1 MKTRLVALALTLC
14 MLFTLTPTAMATD
27 GETAEFSFRHTA
39 WSSGQPTGFDSRTI
53 AQLHASYG
61 ASYLGGFF
69 LGEEE
74 LTVTSIEFVPAE
86 GTDENAVIAELAPDY
101 PQYWQLDCM
110 KLGSGTLVCKT
121 ADASYDLPVTVSLPN
136 TAFFTEQ
143 RYAGDTYISDGF
155 LYDAYKTDNAFW
167 LIREEGFT
175 ADNLDAF
182 TFSCNTWDENG
193 RQTLAF
199 ADYLSWKY
207 VSRSDGTEG
216 APRYDLQFTFVDDV
230 SIPETGID
238 LSVELKDDF
247 STSLQIMD
255 IAATVI
261 RKTDPSAITA
271 SVGGAD
277 YTVGFGFVDRSGA
290 VTLNT
295 DGRWSQSYTLSP
307 ETGDSADTPY
317 RSTREETSWGVL
329 AASGTAS
336 SYTPASDD
344 VQKKIT
350 VERVWLERRSG
361 SCGEN
366 GNTNTFSFSP
376 NERQLELT
384 GADLTTDGFAIYVAD
399 EIGEAYLCAAI
410 SVDGTVGTVY
420 MRLVYRKQKVANETF
435 ESIDDLNKWFTNKA
449 DAIRAAAMD
458 TSSDTTWN
466 LTLSNDSY
474 TGTITIPK
482 ELSDTNGN
490 SLGIAIWGN
499 PSTLNGSINLNGAKI
514 DTISHLNFTS
524 QGKTDTAI
532 QNGSAV
538 VDNCTFTGY
547 KAALSGVLF
556 PHNCTFTN
564 NETALVLD
572 VKNAR
577 LHSDMYNCRFEGNDT
592 AMRVSS
598 ITLNDAFLSPYHLRL
613 HDSAFLNN
621 TTDFDVQTAGTFYFL
636 RNYFADANDTARAAK
651 ISAPEGTKVYADL
664 VWTASPLTTSD
675 AERQLVLNRAAT
687 ALPNDADTQATVI
700 DASALTANTCIDLA
714 DERGETVASWSR
726 FGSGTSPQRAM
737 RALRAANAS
746 AADGFRPGVDIR
758 QTSADTMQIEVA
770 GSTALRSKHPRLT
783 VPYTLP
789 NAAVPVTVTGPDGEP
804 VAYTRVGNNLSFR
817 VSAGGTY
824 TVTAALPQVEY
835 ADGTITVK
843 NAPADAVQAIAALYS
858 ADDQLLQTAVAA
870 VQNGKAELPLT
881 VQTAQT
887 CRVFL
892 LDQGNKPVC
901 STIEP

>member
-1 MKTRLVALALTLC
+1 MKTRLIALALTLC
-14 MLFTLTPTAMATD
+14 ILFTLTPTAMATD
-27 GETAEFSFRHTA
+27 GETAEFGFRHTA
-39 WSSGQPTGFDSRTI
+39 WSSGQPTGFDSWTI

-86 GTDENAVIAELAPDY
+86 GTDANAVIAKLAPDY
-101 PQYWQLDCM
+101 PQFWNLVCA
-110 KLGSGTLVCKT
+110 KLGSGVLRVSAGDST
-121 ADASYDLPVTVSLPN
+121 YDLPVSVKLPN
-136 TAFFTEQ
+136 VDFYTKQ
-143 RYAGDTYISDGF
+143 RRAAETLISDDF
-155 LYDAYKTDNAFW
+155 LYNAASANTFW

-175 ADNLDAF
+175 AADLDAF
-182 TFSCNTWDENG
+182 TFSCDTWDENG

-199 ADYLSWKY
+199 ADYLSWKH
-207 VSRSDGTEG
+207 VSRSDGTED
-216 APRYDLQFTFVDDV
+216 APRYDLQFTFVDGV

-261 RKTDPSAITA
+261 RKTGPSAITA
-271 SVGGAD
+271 SVDGAD
-277 YTVGFGFVDRSGA
+277 YTVGFGFVDGSGA

-317 RSTREETSWGVL
+317 RSTREETSWGIL

-361 SCGEN
+361 SCGED
-366 GNTNTFSFSP
+366 GNTNTFSFAQD
-376 NERQLELT
+376 ERLLELT
-384 GADLTTDGFAIYVAD
+384 EADLTTDGFAIYVAD

-410 SVDGTVGTVY
+410 NVDGTVGTVY
-420 MRLVYRKQKVANETF
+420 MRLVYRKQKVASETF
-435 ESIDDLNKWFTNKA
+435 GSIDDLNSWLTKNV
-449 DAIRAAAMD
+449 DAIHAAAMD

-466 LTLSNDSY
+466 LTLPNGSY
-474 TGTITIPK
+474 SGTITIPK

-490 SLGIAIWGN
+490 SLGIAIWGKH
-499 PSTLNGSINLNGAKI
+499 STLNGSINLNGAKI

-524 QGKTDTAI
+524 EGKTGTAI
-532 QNGSAV
+532 ENGSAV
-538 VDNCTFTGY
+538 VDGCTFTGY

-564 NETALVLD
+564 NGAALVLD
-572 VKNAR
+572 VENAR

-621 TTDFDVQTAGTFYFL
+621 GTDFDVKTEGTFYFL
-636 RNYFADANDTARAAK
+636 RNYFADGDTARQAK
-651 ISAPEGTKVYADL
+651 ISASNGAKVYADL
-664 VWTASPLTTSD
+664 VWTASPLTTSAD
-675 AERQLVLNRAAT
+675 ARQLVLNSAAT

-700 DASALTANTCIDLA
+700 DAGALTAETQIDLA
-714 DERGETVASWSR
+714 NESGETVASWSG
-726 FGSGTSPQRAM
+726 FGSGASTQRAM
-737 RALRAANAS
+737 RALRAADAG
-746 AADGFRPGVDIR
+746 AADGFRPGVDIQ
-758 QTSADTMQIEVA
+758 QTSAGTMRVTVA
-770 GSTALRSKHPRLT
+770 DSTALRSKQPRLT
-783 VPYTLP
+783 IPYTLP
-789 NAAVPVTVTGPDGEP
+789 DAAVTVTVTGPDGKP

-843 NAPADAVQAIAALYS
+843 NAPADAVQAIAAVYGKTG
-858 ADDQLLQTAVAA
+858 QLLQTAVAQ
-870 VQNGKAELPLT
+870 VQDGTAELPLT
-881 VQTAQT
+881 VQAGQN

>member
-1 MKTRLVALALTLC
+1 MKTRILALALTLC
-14 MLFTLTPTAMATD
+14 ILFTLTPTAMATD
-27 GETAEFSFRHTA
+27 GETAEFGFRHTA
-39 WSSGQPTGFDSRTI
+39 WSSGQPTGFDSWTI

-86 GTDENAVIAELAPDY
+86 GTDENAVIAKLAPDY
-101 PQYWQLDCM
+101 PQFWNLVCA
-110 KLGSGTLVCKT
+110 KLGSGVLRVSAGDST
-121 ADASYDLPVTVSLPN
+121 YELPVSVKLPN
-136 TAFFTEQ
+136 VDFYTEQ
-143 RYAGDTYISDGF
+143 RRAAETLISDDF
-155 LYDAYKTDNAFW
+155 LYNAASANTFW

-175 ADNLDAF
+175 AADLDAF
-182 TFSCNTWDENG
+182 TFSCDTWDENG

-199 ADYLSWKY
+199 ADYLSWKH
-207 VSRSDGTEG
+207 VSRSDGTED

-230 SIPETGID
+230 SIPETGIN
-238 LSVELKDDF
+238 LGVELKDNF
-247 STSLQIMD
+247 SIRLSIMD
-255 IAATVI
+255 IATTVI

-295 DGRWSQSYTLSP
+295 DGRWSQEYTLSAESGE
-307 ETGDSADTPY
+307 ETGTLY
-317 RSTREETSWGVL
+317 RRTREETSWGIL
-329 AASGTAS
+329 AVSGTAS
-336 SYTPASDD
+336 SYVSAPEA
-344 VQKKIT
+344 VQSKIT

-384 GADLTTDGFAIYVAD
+384 EGLTTGGFPIYVAN
-399 EIGEAYLCAAI
+399 EVGEAYLCAAI
-410 SVDGTVGTVY
+410 NVDGTSGTVY

-435 ESIDDLNKWFTNKA
+435 ENIDDLNKWLTTNA
-449 DAIRAAAMD
+449 NAIHAAAMD
-458 TSSDTTWN
+458 KDSNTTWN
-466 LTLSNDSY
+466 LTLPNGSY
-474 TGTITIPK
+474 SGTITIPK

-514 DTISHLNFTS
+514 DKISHLNFTS

-564 NETALVLD
+564 NGAALVLD

-636 RNYFADANDTARAAK
+636 RNYFADANDTARTAK
-651 ISAPEGTKVYADL
+651 ISALNGAKVYADL

-700 DASALTANTCIDLA
+700 NAATLNDQTRIDLA
-714 DERGETVASWSR
+714 DERGETVASWSG
-726 FGSGTSPQRAM
+726 FGSVPSPQRAM

-758 QTSADTMQIEVA
+758 QTSGDTLQIEVA
-770 GSTALRSKHPRLT
+770 GSTALQSKRPLLT
-783 VPYTLP
+783 IPYTLL
-789 NAAVPVTVTGPDGEP
+789 NAAVTVTGPDGKA
-804 VAYTRVGNNLSFR
+804 VACKRVDNKLSFR
-817 VSAGGTY
+817 VTQGGTY
-824 TVTAALPQVEY
+824 TVTAQLPQAAY
-835 ADGTITVK
+835 KNGAITVT
-843 NAPADAVQAIAALYS
+843 NAPTDAAKAIAAVYGKTG
-858 ADDQLLQTAVAA
+858 QLLQTAVAQ
-870 VQNGKAELPLT
+870 VQDGTAELPLT
-881 VQTAQT
+881 VQAGQNY
-887 CRVFL
+887 RVFL

>member
-1 MKTRLVALALTLC
+1 MKTRILALALTLC
-14 MLFTLTPTAMATD
+14 MLFTLTSTAMATD
-27 GETAEFSFRHTA
+27 GETAEFGFRHTA

-74 LTVTSIEFVPAE
+74 LTVTSIEFVPAK
-86 GTDENAVIAELAPDY
+86 GTDADAVIAELAPDY
-101 PQYWQLDCM
+101 PRFWNLVCA
-110 KLGSGTLVCKT
+110 KLGSGVLRVSAGDST
-121 ADASYDLPVTVSLPN
+121 YDLPVSVKLPN
-136 TAFFTEQ
+136 VDFYTKQ
-143 RYAGDTYISDGF
+143 RRAAETLISDDF
-155 LYDAYKTDNAFW
+155 LYNAASANTFW

-175 ADNLDAF
+175 AADLDAF
-182 TFSCNTWDENG
+182 TFSCDTWDENG

-199 ADYLSWKY
+199 ADYLSWKH
-207 VSRSDGTEG
+207 VSRSDGTED
-216 APRYDLQFTFVDDV
+216 APRYDLQFTFVDGV

-261 RKTDPSAITA
+261 RKTGPSAITA
-271 SVGGAD
+271 SVDGAD

-307 ETGDSADTPY
+307 EAGDSADTPY
-317 RSTREETSWGVL
+317 RSTREETSWGIL

-336 SYTPASDD
+336 SYTPASGEI
-344 VQKKIT
+344 QEKIT

-399 EIGEAYLCAAI
+399 EVGEAYLCAAI
-410 SVDGTVGTVY
+410 NVDGTSGTVY
-420 MRLVYRKQKVANETF
+420 MRLVYRKQKVASKMF
-435 ESIDDLNKWFTNKA
+435 ENIADLNNWLTTNA
-449 DAIRAAAMD
+449 NAIYAAAMD
-458 TSSDTTWN
+458 KDSNTTWN
-466 LTLSNDSY
+466 LTLPNGSY
-474 TGTITIPK
+474 SGTITIPK
-482 ELSDTNGN
+482 KLSDTNGN

-499 PSTLNGSINLNGAKI
+499 RSTLNGSINLNGAKI
-514 DTISHLNFTS
+514 DKISHLNFTS

-547 KAALSGVLF
+547 GTALSGVLF

-592 AMRVSS
+592 AMRVAS
-598 ITLNDAFLSPYHLRL
+598 ITLNDPFLSPYHLRL

-621 TTDFDVQTAGTFYFL
+621 AVDFDVQTKGTFYFL
-636 RNYFADANDTARAAK
+636 RNYFADAVGTARQAK
-651 ISAPEGTKVYADL
+651 ISTSNGAKVYADL

-675 AERQLVLNRAAT
+675 AERQLVLNSAAT

-700 DASALTANTCIDLA
+700 DTGALTTDTRIDLA
-714 DERGETVASWSR
+714 DERGETVASWSW
-726 FGSGTSPQRAM
+726 FGSVPSPQRAM

-746 AADGFRPGVDIR
+746 AGAADGFRPGVDI
-758 QTSADTMQIEVA
+758 QQMSADTLRVTVA
-770 GSTALRSKHPRLT
+770 DSAALQSKQPLLT
-783 VPYTLP
+783 IPSTLP
-789 NAAVPVTVTGPDGEP
+789 NATVTGPNNEEI
-804 VAYTRVGNNLSFR
+804 AYTLGDGKLSFR
-817 VSAGGTY
+817 VSTGGTY
-824 TVTAALPQVEY
+824 TVTAALPQAEY
-835 ADGTITVK
+835 ADGTITVT
-843 NAPADAVQAIAALYS
+843 NAPAEAKTAIAAVYGKTG
-858 ADDQLLQTAVAA
+858 QLLQTAVAA

-881 VQTAQT
+881 VHAGQN

>member
-1 MKTRLVALALTLC
+1 MKTRILALALTLC
-14 MLFTLTPTAMATD
+14 MLFTLTSTAMATD
-27 GETAEFSFRHTA
+27 GETAEFGFRHTA

-74 LTVTSIEFVPAE
+74 LTVTSIEFVPAK
-86 GTDENAVIAELAPDY
+86 GTDADAVIAELAPDY
-101 PQYWQLDCM
+101 PRFWNLVCA
-110 KLGSGTLVCKT
+110 KLGSGVLRVSAGDST
-121 ADASYDLPVTVSLPN
+121 YDLPVSVKLPN
-136 TAFFTEQ
+136 VDFYTKQ
-143 RYAGDTYISDGF
+143 RRAAETLISDDF
-155 LYDAYKTDNAFW
+155 LYNAASANTFW

-175 ADNLDAF
+175 AADLDAF
-182 TFSCNTWDENG
+182 TFSCDTWDENG

-199 ADYLSWKY
+199 ADYLSWKH
-207 VSRSDGTEG
+207 VSRSDGTED
-216 APRYDLQFTFVDDV
+216 APRYDLQFTFVDGV

-261 RKTDPSAITA
+261 RKTGPSAITA
-271 SVGGAD
+271 SVDGAD

-307 ETGDSADTPY
+307 EAGDSADTPY
-317 RSTREETSWGVL
+317 RSTREETSWGIL

-336 SYTPASDD
+336 SYTPASGEI
-344 VQKKIT
+344 QEKIT

-399 EIGEAYLCAAI
+399 EVGEAYLCAAI
-410 SVDGTVGTVY
+410 NVDGTSGTVY
-420 MRLVYRKQKVANETF
+420 MRLVYRKQKVASKMF
-435 ESIDDLNKWFTNKA
+435 ENIADLNNWLTTNA
-449 DAIRAAAMD
+449 NAIYAAAMD
-458 TSSDTTWN
+458 KDSNTTWN
-466 LTLSNDSY
+466 LTLPNGSY
-474 TGTITIPK
+474 SGTITIPK
-482 ELSDTNGN
+482 KLSDTNGN

-499 PSTLNGSINLNGAKI
+499 RSTLNGSINLNGAKI
-514 DTISHLNFTS
+514 DKISHLNFTS

-547 KAALSGVLF
+547 GTALSGVLF

-592 AMRVSS
+592 AMRVAS
-598 ITLNDAFLSPYHLRL
+598 ITLNDPFLSPYHLRL

-621 TTDFDVQTAGTFYFL
+621 AVDFDVQTKGTFYFL
-636 RNYFADANDTARAAK
+636 RNYFADAVGTARQAK
-651 ISAPEGTKVYADL
+651 ISTSNGAKVYADL

-675 AERQLVLNRAAT
+675 AERQLVLNSAAT

-700 DASALTANTCIDLA
+700 DTGALTTDTRIDLA
-714 DERGETVASWSR
+714 DERGETVASWSW
-726 FGSGTSPQRAM
+726 FGSVPSPQRAM

-746 AADGFRPGVDIR
+746 AGAADGFRPGVDI
-758 QTSADTMQIEVA
+758 QQMSADTLRVTVA
-770 GSTALRSKHPRLT
+770 DSAALQSKQPLLT
-783 VPYTLP
+783 IPYTLP
-789 NAAVPVTVTGPDGEP
+789 NATVTGPNNEEI
-804 VAYTRVGNNLSFR
+804 AYTLGDGKLSFR
-817 VSAGGTY
+817 VSTGGTY
-824 TVTAALPQVEY
+824 TVTAALPQAEY
-835 ADGTITVK
+835 ADGTITVT
-843 NAPADAVQAIAALYS
+843 NAPAEAKTAIAAVYGKTG
-858 ADDQLLQTAVAA
+858 QLLQTAVAA

-881 VQTAQT
+881 VQAGQN

>member
-14 MLFTLTPTAMATD
+14 ILFTLTPTAMAAD
-27 GETAEFSFRHTA
+27 GETAEFGFRHTA

-86 GTDENAVIAELAPDY
+86 GTDENAVTAELAPDY
-101 PQYWQLDCM
+101 PRFWNLVCA
-110 KLGSGTLVCKT
+110 KLGSGVLRVAAGDSTYK
-121 ADASYDLPVTVSLPN
+121 LPVSVKLPN
-136 TAFFTEQ
+136 VDFYTEQ
-143 RYAGDTYISDGF
+143 RRAAETLISDDF
-155 LYDAYKTDNAFW
+155 LYNAASANTFW

-175 ADNLDAF
+175 AADLDAF
-182 TFSCNTWDENG
+182 TFSCDTWDENG

-216 APRYDLQFTFVDDV
+216 APRYDLQFTFVDGV
-230 SIPETGID
+230 SIPETGIN
-238 LSVELKDDF
+238 LGVELKDNF
-247 STSLQIMD
+247 SIRLSIMD

-277 YTVGFGFVDRSGA
+277 YTVGFGFVDGSGA

-307 ETGDSADTPY
+307 EAGDSADTPY
-317 RSTREETSWGVL
+317 RSTREETSWGIL

-361 SCGEN
+361 SCGTD
-366 GNTNTFSFSP
+366 GNTNTFSFAQ
-376 NERQLELT
+376 NERLLELT

-399 EIGEAYLCAAI
+399 EVGEAYLCAAI

-435 ESIDDLNKWFTNKA
+435 ENIDDLNKWLTTNA
-449 DAIRAAAMD
+449 NAIHAAAMD
-458 TSSDTTWN
+458 KDSNTTWN
-466 LTLSNDSY
+466 LTLPNGSY
-474 TGTITIPK
+474 SGTITIPK
-482 ELSDTNGN
+482 KLSDTNGN

-514 DTISHLNFTS
+514 DKISHLNFTS

-538 VDNCTFTGY
+538 VDGCTFTGY
-547 KAALSGVLF
+547 ETALSGVLF

-564 NETALVLD
+564 NGTALVLD
-572 VKNAR
+572 VENAR
-577 LHSDMYNCRFEGNDT
+577 LHSDMYRCRFEGNDT
-592 AMRVSS
+592 AVQVKS
-598 ITLNDAFLSPYHLRL
+598 ITLNDAFLLPYHLRL

-621 TTDFDVQTAGTFYFL
+621 GTDFDVKTEGTFYFL
-636 RNYFADANDTARAAK
+636 RNYFAGSGSARAAQVT
-651 ISAPEGTKVYADL
+651 APNAKVYADL
-664 VWTASPLTTSD
+664 VWTASPLTPS
-675 AERQLVLNRAAT
+675 AERQLVLNSAAT

-714 DERGETVASWSR
+714 DERGETVASWSG
-726 FGSGTSPQRAM
+726 FGSVPSTQRAM

-746 AADGFRPGVDIR
+746 AADGFRPGVDIQ
-758 QTSADTMQIEVA
+758 QTSADTMRVTVA
-770 GSTALRSKHPRLT
+770 DSTALRSKHPRLT